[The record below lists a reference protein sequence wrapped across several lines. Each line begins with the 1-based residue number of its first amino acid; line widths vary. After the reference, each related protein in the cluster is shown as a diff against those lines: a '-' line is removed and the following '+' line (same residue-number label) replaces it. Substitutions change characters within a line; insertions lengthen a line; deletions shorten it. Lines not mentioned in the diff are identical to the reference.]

1 MREFRQPDQSDPQRI
16 LPVTQELPILEHF
29 VCQKKNKKEKGRLTD
44 SKMLAG
50 SQKAG
55 RSQKNSSPNKHL
67 KSPGSP
73 GMLSHS
79 PGSLHSGCPKPRGLK
94 SPPHTDT
101 QRFSENSL
109 KIKHESEIQVPPVP
123 SPKSAANQMHPDNK
137 LTNHGKPVN
146 SSAPPP
152 NASQGTACGLG
163 SKGAAPGGHSG
174 KASQI
179 SPGSSGLKGS
189 QNSVSNLGALK
200 GKVKRER
207 SISVDSG
214 EQRETSTPVIDTE
227 SKVDGAPRSKR
238 RCVLE
243 RKQPYSGDE
252 WYSGPDTED
261 EDKSGVNVLS
271 E

>member
-1 MREFRQPDQSDPQRI
+1 MREYRQQEQADPQRI
-16 LPVTQELPILEHF
+16 LPVPQEHPILEQF
-29 VCQKKNKKEKGRLTD
+29 VCQKKNKKEKSRLTD

-50 SQKAG
+50 SQKPA
-55 RSQKNSSPNKHL
+55 RAQKNSSPNKHL

-73 GMLSHS
+73 GVVSHS
-79 PGSLHSGCPKPRGLK
+79 PSALHSGCSKPRGLK
-94 SPPHTDT
+94 SPPPTDT

-109 KIKHESEIQVPPVP
+109 KVKHEVEIRIPPVP
-123 SPKSAANQMHPDNK
+123 SPKPATNQMHPDSK
-137 LTNHGKPVN
+137 LTNHGKPV
-146 SSAPPP
+146 SSSP
-152 NASQGTACGLG
+152 NASQGTPCGLG
-163 SKGAAPGGHSG
+163 SKGGGVGNHGS
-174 KASQI
+174 KI
-179 SPGSSGLKGS
+179 SPGNSGLKGS
-189 QNSVSNLGALK
+189 QNSVPSLGALK

-214 EQRETSTPVIDTE
+214 DQRETSTPIVDPE

-252 WYSGPDTED
+252 WYSGPDSED
-261 EDKSGVNVLS
+261 EDKPGVTAHS